1 MSRDNRRYCSHIVR
15 VSRLVCHEDESL
27 SLLPGGIGGFMKKM
41 MMIILCVMFLV
52 IELPAYGL
60 AVDTVYGKTTVS
72 ANKKHTSK
80 KQASKKK
87 KSSGKYNP
95 KRVAALAVKM
105 CEKKGMITTEKNLKN
120 LLDTGKITKEEYDEY
135 YPLDGMENSYYSV
148 FINVNLKKA
157 TTISGERLKS
167 EKAIADYIAGM
178 MLLEENPLFNIKYVG
193 VYKTSKEKFY
203 EFRCYR

>member
-1 MSRDNRRYCSHIVR
+1 
-15 VSRLVCHEDESL
+15 
-27 SLLPGGIGGFMKKM
+27 MKKM
-41 MMIILCVMFLV
+41 MMIILCVMLLV
-52 IELPAYGL
+52 IELPAYDL
-60 AVDTVYGKTTVS
+60 TVDTVYGKTTVS

-148 FINVNLKKA
+148 FINVNLNKA